1 MSRRKSIMVMSPL
14 LVLMISGAFETE
26 SGGAGQVT
34 PLNAAMRNSSVDIT
48 RSSTVDISA
57 ELSRTRALLEA
68 VIDVLKVKGILRTTD
83 IVSAVEIV
91 NSMGLCEPLKREA
104 ALIDYLE

>member
-1 MSRRKSIMVMSPL
+1 MPPL
-14 LVLMISGAFETE
+14 PALMISGAFEIE
-26 SGGAGQVT
+26 FGGAGQVT
-34 PLNAAMRNSSVDIT
+34 PLNAAMRKSSVDIT
-48 RSSTVDISA
+48 RSAPVDISA
-57 ELSRTRALLEA
+57 ELSRTRTLLEA
-68 VIDVLKVKGILRTTD
+68 VIDVLKVKGILTTTN

>member
-1 MSRRKSIMVMSPL
+1 M
-14 LVLMISGAFETE
+14 T
-26 SGGAGQVT
+26 
-34 PLNAAMRNSSVDIT
+34 
-48 RSSTVDISA
+48 
-57 ELSRTRALLEA
+57 
-68 VIDVLKVKGILRTTD
+68 DVLKVKGILTTTN